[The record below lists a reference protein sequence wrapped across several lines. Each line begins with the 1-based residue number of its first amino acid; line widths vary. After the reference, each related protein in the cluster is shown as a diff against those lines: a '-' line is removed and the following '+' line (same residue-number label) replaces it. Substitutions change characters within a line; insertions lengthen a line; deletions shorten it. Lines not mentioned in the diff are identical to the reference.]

1 MAALHYRTRS
11 RITGWVLGIL
21 TLAFLAY
28 QWLPIFTLGV
38 LSFAG
43 PTGGT
48 TFPMNGTSFHWYQ
61 EVWRATV
68 MNDFKPPLLRST
80 LLARACPATT
90 DMLAVMSSH
99 AIPGHIRV
107 HISFCYL

>member
-1 MAALHYRTRS
+1 MKLGWKRPARASPPGCWAA
-11 RITGWVLGIL
+11 L

-48 TFPMNGTSFHWYQ
+48 TFPMNGTSFH
-61 EVWRATV
+61 
-68 MNDFKPPLLRST
+68 
-80 LLARACPATT
+80 
-90 DMLAVMSSH
+90 
-99 AIPGHIRV
+99 
-107 HISFCYL
+107 

>member
-11 RITGWVLGIL
+11 RITGWILGTL

-48 TFPMNGTSFHWYQ
+48 TFPMNGVSFHWYE

-68 MNDFKPPLLRST
+68 MNDFKPPLLRSS
-80 LLARACPATT
+80 LLAL
-90 DMLAVMSSH
+90 D
-99 AIPGHIRV
+99 
-107 HISFCYL
+107 